1 MSLELTWGSLRSAL
15 TPLCPSS
22 DPMPRIGQAR
32 TTAVAPTIR
41 TKYQPQAGRRIKIMQ
56 VDLTSLDTTTYSGY
70 HAFIGNIF
78 EDGTQ
83 EGKEFLCHFDATV
96 RNAFDRRVP
105 RARLIN
111 ALARRLHAWEEHGT
125 CSAINSHPD
134 DDDEKEE
141 ESMADRVALHI
152 VIARSITSSRGEV
165 ILSVTFTPNAPSS
178 HGDECELGS
187 AMKEM
192 QVMFTAVG
200 LNRIGHDMPTSEML
214 AWTQPASFAR
224 QLLVLSTLLQAGG
237 WTVTFDDNLAGFKE
251 QPLVS

>member
-1 MSLELTWGSLRSAL
+1 
-15 TPLCPSS
+15 
-22 DPMPRIGQAR
+22 
-32 TTAVAPTIR
+32 
-41 TKYQPQAGRRIKIMQ
+41 MQ

-70 HAFIGNIF
+70 RAFIGSIF
-78 EDGTQ
+78 EESTQ

-105 RARLIN
+105 LARLIN

-125 CSAINSHPD
+125 CSAMHSHPD
-134 DDDEKEE
+134 DDEEEE
-141 ESMADRVALHI
+141 ESLADRVALHI
-152 VIARSITSSRGEV
+152 AIARSITSSRGEV

-192 QVMFTAVG
+192 RVMFTAVG
-200 LNRIGHDMPTSEML
+200 LNRISQDMPTSEML
-214 AWTQPASFAR
+214 AWTQPASCAR